1 MKVKTNGTFKL
12 SKTVKRRLAT
22 MSDPAKRSHYK
33 NLMIDA
39 EVAEIKAK
47 LAKISKP
54 KNEAKVS

>member
-1 MKVKTNGTFKL
+1 MIKTNGTFKL
-12 SKTVKRRLAT
+12 SKSTKRRLAT
-22 MSDPAKRSHYK
+22 MIDPHSRGDYK
-33 NLMIDA
+33 NQMIDA

>member
-1 MKVKTNGTFKL
+1 MMVKTNGTFKL
-12 SKTVKRRLAT
+12 SKSTKRRLAT
-22 MSDPAKRSHYK
+22 MIDPHSRGDYK
-33 NLMIDA
+33 NQMIDA

>member
-1 MKVKTNGTFKL
+1 M
-12 SKTVKRRLAT
+12 AT
-22 MSDPAKRSHYK
+22 MANAGDRNHYK
-33 NLMIDA
+33 RMMIDA

>member
-1 MKVKTNGTFKL
+1 MVKTNKTFKL
-12 SKTVKRRLAT
+12 SKSTKRMLAT
-22 MSDPAKRSHYK
+22 MVNSNDRNHYK
-33 NLMIDA
+33 SMMINA

>member
-12 SKTVKRRLAT
+12 SKSTKRIMAT
-22 MSDPAKRSHYK
+22 MANSNNRNHYK
-33 NLMIDA
+33 GMMIDA

-47 LAKISKP
+47 MAKISKP

>member
-1 MKVKTNGTFKL
+1 MVKTNGTFKL
-12 SKTVKRRLAT
+12 SKSTKRIMAT
-22 MSDPAKRSHYK
+22 MVNDDNRNHYK
-33 NLMIDA
+33 RMMIDA

>member
-1 MKVKTNGTFKL
+1 MVKTNGTFKL
-12 SKTVKRRLAT
+12 SKSTKRRLAT
-22 MSDPAKRSHYK
+22 MIDPHSRGDYK
-33 NLMIDA
+33 NQMIDA

>member
-1 MKVKTNGTFKL
+1 MM
-12 SKTVKRRLAT
+12 AT
-22 MSDPAKRSHYK
+22 IANANDRNHYK
-33 NLMIDA
+33 RMMIDA

>member
-1 MKVKTNGTFKL
+1 MIKTNGTFKL
-12 SKTVKRRLAT
+12 SKSTKRMMAT
-22 MSDPAKRSHYK
+22 MVNADDRNHYK
-33 NLMIDA
+33 RMMIDA

>member
-1 MKVKTNGTFKL
+1 MVKTNGTFKL
-12 SKTVKRRLAT
+12 SKSAKRMMAT
-22 MSDPAKRSHYK
+22 MANSNDRNHYK
-33 NLMIDA
+33 RMMIDA